1 MKRILQTTF
10 AALAC
15 VWSLGAA
22 AQPVQGL
29 IVMLKPAA
37 QSGREQPQEARERVL
52 AVAQSTGVG
61 VQSQSAISGR
71 LHLLRTPAPLQ
82 GEGLDAAMRRLRL
95 HPDVEFV
102 EPDVRVKR
110 LAVPNDPLFSQQWH
124 LMTPA
129 VSPGGINMP
138 PAWDLSTG
146 TTGPGAPVVIATL
159 DTGVRF
165 AHPDLAGRLLPG
177 YDFVSEVD
185 FANDGDGRDA
195 DASDPGDWVSAADR
209 QSNPAIF
216 GSCGVE
222 DSSWHGTFI
231 AGLIAAASN
240 NAVGVSGVNWGARIL
255 PVRVFGKCGALVS
268 DILEGMRWAAGLSV
282 AGAPANPTPA
292 RVINLSFGGDAACT
306 ASYQNVIDEVTAAG
320 VLVVAAAGNEGAQLR
335 RPADCRNVLAVGA
348 VQNNGQKATYSNV
361 GAGMGLMAPGGTS
374 SQPLISADND
384 GLRSPGV
391 DSYGGKLGTS
401 FSAPLAAAVASLM
414 LTVNPTLTP
423 AQLIAQLRASA
434 RAHVTIAGGP
444 TCTSGITVPC
454 NCTTALCGAGLLD
467 AQSAVSSVLPG
478 GAPTA
483 AIAPVNDAVGGT
495 TVTLDGRNSIAGSGR
510 SIVSYE
516 WRQVSGPEVAIQNAA
531 ASVATVQLPGTGAT
545 FVFELRVTDSS
556 GASAAATVTVASTSA
571 PSSGGG
577 GGSMSLFW
585 GLGLWSLA
593 LLALVGRGRRR
604 AAASR

>member
-1 MKRILQTTF
+1 MKRFLLS
-10 AALAC
+10 ALTALSC
-15 VWSLGAA
+15 AWSLGAA

-29 IVMLKPAA
+29 IVLLKPAA
-37 QSGREQPQEARERVL
+37 QSGREQPQEARERML

-61 VQSQSAISGR
+61 VQSQSAISTR
-71 LHLLRTPAPLQ
+71 LHLLRTPTPLQ
-82 GEGLDAAMRRLRL
+82 GEGLEAAMRRLRL
-95 HPDVEFV
+95 HPDVEAV
-102 EPDVRVKR
+102 EPDVRIKR
-110 LAVPNDPLFSQQWH
+110 LAAVPNDPLFSQQWH

-138 PAWDLSTG
+138 PAWDLTTG
-146 TTGPGAPVVIATL
+146 TTGPGAPVTIATL

-209 QSNPAIF
+209 QNNPALF
-216 GSCGVE
+216 GSCTPE

-240 NAVGVSGVNWGARIL
+240 NAVGVSGVNWGARVL
-255 PVRVFGKCGALVS
+255 PVRVFGKCGALLS
-268 DILEGMRWAAGLSV
+268 DILDGIRWAAGLSV
-282 AGAPANPTPA
+282 AGIPANATPA
-292 RVINLSFGGDAACT
+292 RVINLSFGGDTACSAT
-306 ASYQNVIDEVTAAG
+306 YQAVIDEVTAAG
-320 VLVVAAAGNEGAQLR
+320 ALVVAAAGNEGAQLR

-348 VQNNGQKATYSNV
+348 VQNNGQKTTYSNV
-361 GAGMGLMAPGGTS
+361 GASMGLMAPGGTS

-391 DSYGGKLGTS
+391 DSYGAKIGTS

-414 LTVNPTLTP
+414 LTVNPALTP
-423 AQLIAQLRASA
+423 AQLIAQLKASA
-434 RAHVTIAGGP
+434 RAHVTVAGGP
-444 TCTSGITVPC
+444 TCTAGITVPC

-467 AQSAVSSVLPG
+467 AQSAVSSAMPG

-483 AIAPVNDAVGGT
+483 AIAPVGDPVGGT
-495 TVTLDGRNSIAGSGR
+495 VLTLDGRNSIAGAGR
-510 SIVSYE
+510 TIVGYQ
-516 WRQVSGPEVAIQNAA
+516 WRQVSGPEVTIQNAT

-545 FVFELRVTDSS
+545 FVFELRVTDSG
-556 GASAAATVTVASTSA
+556 GASTTATINVNSTSA

-577 GGSMSLFW
+577 GGGGSTSFAW
-585 GLGLWSLA
+585 GLGLWAMALIA
-593 LLALVGRGRRR
+593 LLRRRGRRQG
-604 AAASR
+604 